1 MSNINPFRLH
11 LSVAALACIATATS
25 AAPSAGGPAPDTRGE
40 TQFLNPQGLSKPTG
54 YTHVVVV
61 PRSSRLIYVAGQT
74 ARNAAG
80 EIVGKG
86 DLRAQAVQA
95 MENLK
100 AALAAAGATMAD
112 IVKLNYYVVNLK
124 ADQVPIIR
132 EARSKYLS
140 TEHPPAATLVGVT
153 ALAQDDLMI
162 EIEAIA
168 AVRR

>member
-1 MSNINPFRLH
+1 MSSTRLFCLY
-11 LSVAALACIATATS
+11 LSAAMALIATRASGAQT
-25 AAPSAGGPAPDTRGE
+25 AE
-40 TQFLNPQGLSKPTG
+40 TQFLNPNALSKPNG

-61 PRSSRLIYVAGQT
+61 PQSSRLIYIAGQT
-74 ARNAAG
+74 ARNASG

-86 DLRAQAVQA
+86 ELRAQAGQA

-124 ADQVPIIR
+124 ADQLPIIR

-153 ALAQDDLMI
+153 ALAQEDLMI